1 MAETS
6 RERVRKTMN
15 HIEPEVPAIDFC
27 SSTSSGMSIFE
38 YLDLKEHLGMDAND
52 IPVLFDVFLMLADPS
67 PAMIDRFGSDIIQL
81 KRFAPNFG
89 IKLKDW
95 KKWTL
100 HNGKTVLVPG
110 GFNPKPDPRGGFVI
124 ENAQGIGIARMP
136 EKGFYF
142 DLIYFPYKN
151 IEDSSEV
158 DAIELKGVTDEEID
172 YLATEGKRLFEETDK
187 AIVFPFG
194 GRLVEAGLFG
204 WGFEDFLVNL
214 VSNPE
219 MIHRYFERLT
229 DMYINDIDRILQRC
243 NDYIDIFRFV
253 DDLGTQNSLMMSI
266 DTYREVVKPYHKK
279 MFQFIKQKYPKQKI
293 ATHCCGAI
301 YPIIPDLI
309 DAGIDILNPVQIS
322 AKGMDPG
329 QLKKEYGKD
338 IVFWGGAANMQFTVP
353 NGTLAEIRRETES
366 LTEIFM
372 QDGGFIFN
380 PVHNIQANINPEKII
395 TIYDV
400 ALQYRR

>member
-6 RERVRKTMN
+6 RERVLKTIN
-15 HIEPEVPAIDFC
+15 HIEPEIPAIDFC

-38 YLDLKEHLGMDAND
+38 YLDLKEYLGIDVND

-67 PAMIDRFGSDIIQL
+67 PAMLDRFGSDIIQL
-81 KRFAPNFG
+81 KRLVPNFG
-89 IKLKDW
+89 IKLADW
-95 KKWTL
+95 KEWTL

-110 GFNPKPDPRGGFVI
+110 GFNPKPDSRGGLII
-124 ENAQGIGIARMP
+124 ENEKGTGIARMP
-136 EKGFYF
+136 DKGFYF
-142 DLIYFPYKN
+142 DLIYFPYKD
-151 IEDSSEV
+151 IEEPGEV
-158 DAIELKGVTDEEID
+158 DKIELKGVTDEEID
-172 YLATEGKRLFEETDK
+172 YLAVEGKRLFEETGK
-187 AIVFPFG
+187 AVVFPFG

-204 WGFEDFLVNL
+204 WGFEDFLANL

-266 DTYREVVKPYHKK
+266 ATYREIVKPYHKK
-279 MFQFIKQKYPKQKI
+279 MFQFIKKKYPKQKI

-322 AKGMDPG
+322 AKGMDPAR
-329 QLKKEYGKD
+329 LKKEFGKE

-353 NGTLAEIRRETES
+353 NGTLDEIRKETET

-372 QDGGFIFN
+372 KDGGFIFN
-380 PVHNIQANINPEKII
+380 PVHNIQANIDPKKIVA
-395 TIYDV
+395 IYDV
-400 ALQYRR
+400 ALKYRK